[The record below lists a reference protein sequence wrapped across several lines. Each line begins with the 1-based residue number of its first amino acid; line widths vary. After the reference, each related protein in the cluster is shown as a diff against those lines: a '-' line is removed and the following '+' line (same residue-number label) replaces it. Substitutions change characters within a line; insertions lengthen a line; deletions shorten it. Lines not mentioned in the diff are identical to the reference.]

1 MGRNG
6 LWGRHVAATP
16 SCIVLGVCAQVP
28 LRDRHATSHTCS
40 TRSGGDQKRVMR
52 ATRGSVAAARSK
64 SPGIDHHVALSF
76 SGDFSLV
83 ALAVDHLESTQDDS
97 TASLPG
103 MWISNPER
111 FGGSSQLF
119 DSLRCSATTFAAASG
134 CVKASGGAQA
144 DIHLPK
150 WTPACPADQSIAPR
164 RMAHD
169 RRSPSPMSLRVASRV
184 LGQRRVFRRGSD
196 PLTRAS
202 AIPSERGPFRRGL
215 RQACVASGCIGGWFP
230 KRSEAKR
237 TERLPPPGLR
247 TDALS
252 DFGGT

>member
-1 MGRNG
+1 MLSGTASID
-6 LWGRHVAATP
+6 LVH
-16 SCIVLGVCAQVP
+16 P
-28 LRDRHATSHTCS
+28 LRGDR
-40 TRSGGDQKRVMR
+40 
-52 ATRGSVAAARSK
+52 
-64 SPGIDHHVALSF
+64 IDHTIKWRGILSRKWSCDRSPRCAF
-76 SGDFSLV
+76 VLRWIFSLV
-83 ALAVDHLESTQDDS
+83 ALAADHLESTQDDS

-144 DIHLPK
+144 DIHFAEMDTCMPCRSVHCSAEDGSG
-150 WTPACPADQSIAPR
+150 PPIAAADVLS
-164 RMAHD
+164 
-169 RRSPSPMSLRVASRV
+169 RVASRV

-252 DFGGT
+252 DFGGA